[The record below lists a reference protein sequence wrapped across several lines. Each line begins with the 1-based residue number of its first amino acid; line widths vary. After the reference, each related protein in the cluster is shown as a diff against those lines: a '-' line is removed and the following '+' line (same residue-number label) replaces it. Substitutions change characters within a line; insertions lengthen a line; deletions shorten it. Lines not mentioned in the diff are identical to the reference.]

1 MSRYYDDNRHNG
13 NDSATIKLFLIT
25 LAIVLV
31 VGISALFIIKSIKN
45 NHSSDHGF
53 LAGAWEDIP
62 EAGYAM
68 NAAVTDEES
77 AKKALEIPEED
88 KAYTHKIATYDDEAV
103 TIGFAG
109 DILFD
114 ENYAV
119 GDKFK
124 RNGDTAEGIVG
135 SNLLE
140 KMRGVD
146 IMMINNEFPYS
157 NRGTP
162 TEGKTY
168 TVRARPETAGILTTM
183 GADIVSLANN
193 HAYDYGEAALVDSFS
208 HISDQGIVYAG
219 AGNNIEEAS
228 HPVYY
233 VTESG
238 MKVAFI
244 CATQIE
250 RLDHPDTR
258 GATEDSPGVFRCFN
272 DELLLDK
279 IREAREKNAYVI
291 VFVHW
296 GTESTTEVDY
306 LQRDQAKEIADAGAN
321 LIIGAHPHVLQ
332 KIEYVGNVP
341 VVYSLGN
348 FIFNSKTLDT
358 GMVVTTLHKN
368 GAVNLRFVPAIQSG
382 CTVNEAEGEERSRIL
397 GWMRS
402 ISPGVNIDEKGYIS
416 P

>member
-1 MSRYYDDNRHNG
+1 MNAKVFN
-13 NDSATIKLFLIT
+13 
-25 LAIVLV
+25 
-31 VGISALFIIKSIKN
+31 IIKSIKN

-168 TVRARPETAGILTTM
+168 TFRARPETAGILTTM